1 MQTLLRLLPALA
13 LSCAGICAWADP
25 GAQPAAEALAASGAS
40 DASGV
45 SAASTPAAA
54 HAATPSR
61 GELKALRQFQ
71 LLDANG
77 DGKLSRA
84 EVALFPPLAAAFDE
98 ADSNHDGFV
107 TPDEIRVFS
116 AHYRAERERAKAAKN
131 AQEQAQQHAASPDGS
146 LDCAATRCPAGCP
159 SCPRTP

>member
-1 MQTLLRLLPALA
+1 MRTLFRLLPALA
-13 LSCAGICAWADP
+13 LACISASVCADP
-25 GAQPAAEALAASGAS
+25 GAQPAAEAPGTSASAAAASAS
-40 DASGV
+40 N
-45 SAASTPAAA
+45 
-54 HAATPSR
+54 AATPSR

-116 AHYRAERERAKAAKN
+116 AKYRAERERAKAAKQ
-131 AQEQAQQHAASPDGS
+131 AQEQAQQ
-146 LDCAATRCPAGCP
+146 
-159 SCPRTP
+159 

>member
-1 MQTLLRLLPALA
+1 MQTLFRRLSALA
-13 LSCAGICAWADP
+13 LCCTGAGAWADP
-25 GAQPAAEALAASGAS
+25 GVQPPAEAPAASAPAAS
-40 DASGV
+40 
-45 SAASTPAAA
+45 
-54 HAATPSR
+54 AATPSR

-116 AHYRAERERAKAAKN
+116 AHYRAERERAKAARQ
-131 AQEQAQQHAASPDGS
+131 AQEQAQQQAASPDG
-146 LDCAATRCPAGCP
+146 AY
-159 SCPRTP
+159 